1 MGYSLIWIISI
12 ICFLALEAATSY
24 LVSIWFAGG
33 AVAALLCSVFSDNLS
48 LQILVFLVVSLLCV
62 AFVRNIAMKFFK
74 KTNIKT
80 NTERL
85 IGEVTVVKETVDN
98 LKNTGIVVINGIEWK
113 VKSEENL
120 IIEENQKV
128 EITAIE
134 GVKLV
139 VKIKED

>member
-1 MGYSLIWIISI
+1 MDYSLIWIISI
-12 ICFLALEAATSY
+12 IVFLALEAATSY

-33 AVAALLCSVFSDNLS
+33 AVAALLCSVFSENLS

-74 KTNIKT
+74 KASIKT
-80 NTERL
+80 NTDRL
-85 IGEVTVVKETVDN
+85 IGEIAVVKETVDN

-113 VKSEENL
+113 VKSEESL

-139 VKIKED
+139 VKVKED